1 VATEAEPRGIE
12 RLLELQELDLSLD
25 RLRARRDELESGE
38 DVRAARAAAE
48 AAEGNV
54 GELKLALD
62 SLDREQRRLENEI
75 DSLSQKAEAEQKRM
89 YDGSVVNPKEL
100 EAIQHEVQGLRARR
114 SRVED
119 DLLDQMVR
127 KEDLDERI
135 KAADAEVQEIRDR
148 LTEILGESATELR
161 DIGESLAARAGER
174 TALLSEFDPELL
186 ELYEDLRRQKKGIGA
201 AALVDGVCQ
210 GCHQKLSAMEIDRL
224 KRTDEVKRC
233 EYCRRI
239 LIVT

>member
-1 VATEAEPRGIE
+1 MKGID
-12 RLLELQELDLSLD
+12 RLLELQDLDLSLD
-25 RLRARRDELESGE
+25 RLRSRQGTLEEGE
-38 DVRAARAAAE
+38 DVRATRERLDAAE
-48 AAEGNV
+48 AKLGD
-54 GELKLALD
+54 LKLELD
-62 SLDREQRRLENEI
+62 AVERESRRLEGDI
-75 DSLSQKAEAEQKRM
+75 DSFTRKAEAEERRL
-89 YDGSVVNPKEL
+89 YDGSVANPKEL